1 MTPATIIQHA
11 KAEGLELS
19 LSQNGNIKAAGDSET
34 VNRWLPI
41 IREHK
46 GNIIPLLAQQPAPM
60 TATEAQAVR
69 AWLAST
75 NEPDPAEVE
84 RIFHLCQ
91 TDPITRGDVL
101 HWASELPKPPAG
113 QDDRR
118 TCQQCANLL
127 GERCAAAFRGELNA
141 DRRHEPIQNMP
152 RRCEG
157 FAPVA
162 SDPDQRPGRER
173 WPELIQ
179 KGGE

>member
-1 MTPATIIQHA
+1 MTLSALIRKRGTENLATAIPAISATQPKGESGTVATVATVAVANPQESKPIQ
-11 KAEGLELS
+11 
-19 LSQNGNIKAAGDSET
+19 
-34 VNRWLPI
+34 
-41 IREHK
+41 
-46 GNIIPLLAQQPAPM
+46 PM
-60 TATEAQAVR
+60 TEAEAQTVR
-69 AWLAST
+69 VWLAST

-101 HWASELPKPPAG
+101 HWASELPRPPAG

-118 TCQQCANLL
+118 TCEQCANLV
-127 GERCAAAFRGELNA
+127 GSRCAAAFRGELNA
-141 DRRHEPIQNMP
+141 DRRHEPIQNLP

-162 SDPDQRPGRER
+162 GDPDQRPGRER

-179 KGGE
+179 